1 MRLDSKF
8 WSRRCGSVFAIC
20 LFFPARYIPSE
31 RAEAWVLAAFLC
43 FVSLAGQR
51 NEEKISTSSSLLAK
65 PCAPARL
72 RLHYS
77 NFRIKLYFSSLKT
90 DILLST
96 FNGAAF
102 LDDLMQSLYAQ
113 TFPDWRLLIRD
124 DGSTDKTM
132 AVLKS
137 WQEKDKDRIFILED
151 NKEHLGPKKS
161 FEVLLHKSNAETI
174 MFCDQD
180 DYWLP
185 DKIRE
190 TMTKMREMEHRY
202 RDIPVM
208 IFSDLTVVDKML
220 REVHSSFWE
229 FIKVDPDNVYN
240 IYRLLIN
247 NPVVGCTVMIN
258 KKVKS
263 LVLPFPEQAV
273 MHDWWIALN
282 VAQKG
287 EIDYI
292 SQPTILYR
300 LHEKNN
306 IGAVLTDRKY
316 YAGRLA
322 YFSKTLSQNR
332 NAIKMLRALDF
343 PLSRIKYMGYK
354 IAITFSKLF

>member
-1 MRLDSKF
+1 M
-8 WSRRCGSVFAIC
+8 
-20 LFFPARYIPSE
+20 
-31 RAEAWVLAAFLC
+31 
-43 FVSLAGQR
+43 
-51 NEEKISTSSSLLAK
+51 
-65 PCAPARL
+65 
-72 RLHYS
+72 
-77 NFRIKLYFSSLKT
+77 KT

-96 FNGAAF
+96 YNGAAF
-102 LDDLMQSLYAQ
+102 LDELMQSLYDQ
-113 TFPDWRLLIRD
+113 TDMNWELLIRD
-124 DGSTDKTM
+124 DGSTDDTRS
-132 AVLKS
+132 LLNGYR
-137 WQEKDKDRIFILED
+137 EKDKGRINIIED
-151 NKEHLGPKKS
+151 GKKHLGPKRS
-161 FEVLLHKSNAETI
+161 FELLLQKSEADYV

-180 DYWLP
+180 DFWLP
-185 DKIRE
+185 DKINN
-190 TMTKMREMEHRY
+190 TLAKMKELERHY
-202 RDIPVM
+202 PDVPAM

-220 REVHSSFWE
+220 REIHTSFWK
-229 FIKVDPDNVYN
+229 FIKVDPENVYN

-287 EIDYI
+287 VIDYL

-300 LHEKNN
+300 LHEKNS
-306 IGAVLTDRKY
+306 IGATLTDRKY

-322 YFSKTLSQNR
+322 HFSKTLSQNR

-354 IAITFSKLF
+354 IVISFSKLF